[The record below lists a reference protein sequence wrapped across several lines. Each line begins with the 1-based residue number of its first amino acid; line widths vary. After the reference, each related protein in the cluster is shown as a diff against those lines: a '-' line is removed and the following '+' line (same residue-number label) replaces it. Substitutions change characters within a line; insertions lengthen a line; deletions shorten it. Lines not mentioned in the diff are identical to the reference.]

1 MKTKK
6 EEEALLPHS
15 LWVHTAKYFFK
26 NSTVDD
32 TMKTGMIMPLQKK
45 QKQSGVRDTQK
56 LQANE

>member
-6 EEEALLPHS
+6 KKRHFCHILYGCIQLNIF
-15 LWVHTAKYFFK
+15 LK